1 MQANSSEVPA
11 ACEIKLIRDFPPLI
25 YWLQPPQSA
34 LDSTPAAGAQSP
46 LLHLPPDLSE
56 RVGRGSHQVGPNCGS
71 KWEGTQGRG
80 QGRVPAEDPVEKG
93 ELAPRG
99 FQAQAPLPPGHK
111 GCPQPGAPGAQ
122 SRRYVQAAG
131 AVEGTHPGL
140 GCGRTR

>member
-56 RVGRGSHQVGPNCGS
+56 RVGG
-71 KWEGTQGRG
+71 GTINS
-80 QGRVPAEDPVEKG
+80 
-93 ELAPRG
+93 
-99 FQAQAPLPPGHK
+99 
-111 GCPQPGAPGAQ
+111 Q
-122 SRRYVQAAG
+122 SV
-131 AVEGTHPGL
+131 VS
-140 GCGRTR
+140 